1 MRYADVVLMYAEV
14 LNNQEK
20 FGDAMIQVNNLRVK
34 RNMPALSLTTK
45 AAIFNQVVHERV
57 MEFTLEGSRFYD
69 LRRWGLL
76 EQNMQAAGRTFTAD
90 KAFYPIPLKETINNP
105 LLK

>member
-1 MRYADVVLMYAEV
+1 
-14 LNNQEK
+14 
-20 FGDAMIQVNNLRVK
+20 
-34 RNMPALSLTTK
+34 MPALSLNTK
-45 AAIFNQVVHERV
+45 QAIFDQIIHERV

-76 EQNMQAAGRTFTAD
+76 QQNMQAAGRTFAAD

-105 LLK
+105 LIR